1 MSFTINPNN
10 HNIQLTRGDSF
21 SFTILDDDTGLPVV
35 FEQTDKLTFT
45 VREKISDAAPLISRK
60 FTPDVNGQILIVI
73 LPSDTADLDY
83 CTGFYDIQLTQD
95 ENNIYTLVPGEGN
108 TSRIPTFQICPEV
121 TRPAAEVTP

>member
-10 HNIQLTRGDSF
+10 LGIQLTRGDTF
-21 SFTILDDDTGLPVV
+21 GFTILDDDTGLPAV

-45 VREKISDAAPLISRK
+45 VRRKINDPLPLISRE
-60 FTPDVNGQILIVI
+60 FTPDENGNILIKI
-73 LPSDTADLDY
+73 LPSDTANLNY

-95 ENNIYTLVPGEGN
+95 EENIFTLVPGEGN

-121 TRPAAEVTP
+121 TRPEVTP